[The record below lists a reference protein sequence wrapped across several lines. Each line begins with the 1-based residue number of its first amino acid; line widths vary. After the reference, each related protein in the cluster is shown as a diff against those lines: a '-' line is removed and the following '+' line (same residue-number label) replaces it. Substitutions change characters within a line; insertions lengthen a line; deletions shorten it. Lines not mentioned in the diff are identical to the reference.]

1 MVWLGGTAMV
11 YNVFSKLICI
21 LVMAEGG
28 YDPTDPTEKPPLIPD
43 TGDDDDDD
51 AWGNVDWNTPLDSAD
66 PDRTQ
71 HFEPGGAS
79 TPAGGESIPMTTRTR
94 LPQER
99 GHLIDETSFGG
110 DEPTGRMAWQ
120 EIREEFEMANESKL
134 KARYKEK
141 PKSGGAILEVSMR
154 GKDKWYALY
163 TKSLGDTEK
172 TFNKSIPKEIQNAL
186 GIPLVS
192 QQGPGD
198 VAMGALKALFP
209 DAKDVEAYFDKTTK
223 RLMIKKPGA
232 DQPSYP
238 LYATEANPNSRRL
251 NPEIPPDLRAALG
264 ESALDQATTLQ
275 QERDT
280 NLREI
285 VQKRNKLV
293 QLEET
298 AQEVQERRQD
308 LKNLRDRLKRLD
320 DDIRELEDKAGPL
333 DEEAIQRLKD
343 EKRALEAEHQR
354 KREQLDQANAD
365 AKTAL
370 QLQVEINDIKLANR
384 DIERQINKL
393 GIKVRKPLEEL
404 QQDKADLEKKLA
416 ENKQVLED
424 ENASPSEREAA
435 RKQVEQDERALE
447 RVNEN
452 IEREE
457 QKLPLRERVKNIFKK
472 YGWTLQA
479 VALAVGIVLSALA
492 LAATNGLKAG
502 TKAIGN
508 GLKAIGQKLG
518 SLLPGLIGSIVSY
531 IFKAA
536 GSVLSFLGEHAWLL
550 ILAVVAFFM
559 ERLLKRRRR

>member
-1 MVWLGGTAMV
+1 
-11 YNVFSKLICI
+11 
-21 LVMAEGG
+21 MAEGG
-28 YDPTDPTEKPPLIPD
+28 YDPTDPTTDKTPIAPGTGND
-43 TGDDDDDD
+43 DDGDDPWDDF
-51 AWGNVDWNTPLDSAD
+51 DWNTPVDPED

-71 HFEPGGAS
+71 PFEPGGAS

-99 GHLIDETSFGG
+99 GHFTDETSFGG
-110 DEPTGRMAWQ
+110 DEPTGRIAWQ
-120 EIREEFEMANESKL
+120 EIREEFEMADESKL
-134 KARYKEK
+134 KARYKTK
-141 PKSGGAILEVSMR
+141 PRAGGGGGGAILEVLMR
-154 GKDKWYALY
+154 AKDKWYALY
-163 TKSLGDTEK
+163 TKSLGNTEK

-186 GIPLVS
+186 GIPLA

-209 DAKDVEAYFDKTTK
+209 DAKDVEAYLDKTTK

-232 DQPSYP
+232 DQPSYH

-293 QLEET
+293 QLEEA

-333 DEEAIQRLKD
+333 DKEAVQRLKD
-343 EKRALEAEHQR
+343 EKRAFEAEHQR

-404 QQDKADLEKKLA
+404 QQDKTDLEKRLA
-416 ENKQVLED
+416 ENKQLLED
-424 ENASPSEREAA
+424 ENASPSDIEAA
-435 RKQVEQDERALE
+435 RKQVEPDERALE

-518 SLLPGLIGSIVSY
+518 SLLPGLIGSIVNY

-559 ERLLKRRRR
+559 ERLLKKRRR

>member
-1 MVWLGGTAMV
+1 
-11 YNVFSKLICI
+11 
-21 LVMAEGG
+21 MAEGG
-28 YDPTDPTEKPPLIPD
+28 YDPTTEKPPFPD
-43 TGDDDDDD
+43 TGDNNDDDDDD
-51 AWGNVDWNTPLDSAD
+51 NFNWDDIPPFNPD
-66 PDRTQ
+66 PDSTQ
-71 HFEPGGAS
+71 PFEPGAAS
-79 TPAGGESIPMTTRTR
+79 TPAGGESIPMTERTR
-94 LPQER
+94 LPKER
-99 GHLIDETSFGG
+99 GPRIDETSFGG
-110 DEPTGRMAWQ
+110 EPTERAAWL
-120 EIREEFEMANESKL
+120 EIEDEFPLADKSKL
-134 KARYKEK
+134 KSRYKTA
-141 PKSGGAILEVSMR
+141 PRSGGAVLEVSMR
-154 GKDKWYALY
+154 SKDKWYPLY

-172 TFNKSIPKEIQNAL
+172 TFNTSIPKEIQKAL
-186 GIPLVS
+186 GKLRTD
-192 QQGPGD
+192 QGPGD
-198 VAMGALKALFP
+198 AAMRAFKNLFP
-209 DAKDVEAYFDKTTK
+209 DAKDVEAYLNKTTK
-223 RLMIKKPGA
+223 QLMIKKPGA

-238 LYATEANPNSRRL
+238 LYTTEANPNNQRFNSQRL

-264 ESALDQATTLQ
+264 ESAVDQATTLQ
-275 QERDT
+275 QERDA
-280 NLREI
+280 NRREI

-298 AQEVQERRQD
+298 AQGVQETRQEM
-308 LKNLRDRLKRLD
+308 NALRNQIRQID
-320 DDIRELEDKAGPL
+320 DDIRELEDKAGHF
-333 DEEAIQRLKD
+333 DEEAIQKLKD
-343 EKRALEAEHQR
+343 EKRAFEAEHQR
-354 KREQLDQANAD
+354 KKAQLDQANAD
-365 AKTAL
+365 TKTAL

-404 QQDKADLEKKLA
+404 QQDKTDLEKRLA
-416 ENKQVLED
+416 ENKQVLEN

-435 RKQVEQDERALE
+435 KTQVEQDERALE
-447 RVNEN
+447 RVNEDL
-452 IEREE
+452 EREE

-508 GLKAIGQKLG
+508 GLEAIGKKLG

-536 GSVLSFLGEHAWLL
+536 GQVFSFLVEHAWLL

>member
-1 MVWLGGTAMV
+1 
-11 YNVFSKLICI
+11 
-21 LVMAEGG
+21 MAEGG
-28 YDPTDPTEKPPLIPD
+28 DYDPTTEQTSLIPKK
-43 TGDDDDDD
+43 GDDDDDD
-51 AWGNVDWNTPLDSAD
+51 DWGNIHIVLDPEE

-71 HFEPGGAS
+71 PFTPGAAS
-79 TPAGGESIPMTTRTR
+79 TPAGGESIPMTERTR

-99 GHLIDETSFGG
+99 GSLINETSFGG
-110 DEPTGRMAWQ
+110 EPTGRAAWL
-120 EIREEFEMANESKL
+120 EITPEFPLADESKL
-134 KARYKEK
+134 KARYKRASR
-141 PKSGGAILEVSMR
+141 SGGAILEVSMKE
-154 GKDKWYALY
+154 KDKWYALY
-163 TKSLGDTEK
+163 TKSSGDTEK
-172 TFNKSIPKEIQNAL
+172 TFNTSIPKEIQNAL
-186 GIPLVS
+186 GIPLS

-198 VAMGALKALFP
+198 VAMRALKSLFP
-209 DAKDVEAYFDKTTK
+209 DAKDVEAYLDKTTK

-238 LYATEANPNSRRL
+238 LYETEANPKSQRL
-251 NPEIPPDLRAALG
+251 NPEIPPDLRTALG
-264 ESALDQATTLQ
+264 ESVLYQATTLQ

-293 QLEET
+293 QLEEA

-320 DDIRELEDKAGPL
+320 DDIRELEDKAGPFN
-333 DEEAIQRLKD
+333 EEAIQRLKD
-343 EKRALEAEHQR
+343 EKRAFEAEHQR

-370 QLQVEINDIKLANR
+370 QLQAEINDIKLANR

-404 QQDKADLEKKLA
+404 QQEKDDLEKRLT
-416 ENKQVLED
+416 ENKRVLED

-435 RKQVEQDERALE
+435 KQKVEEDEQALE

-452 IEREE
+452 MEREE
-457 QKLPLRERVKNIFKK
+457 QKLSLRERVKNIFKK

-502 TKAIGN
+502 TQAIGN

-559 ERLLKRRRR
+559 ERMLKRRRR

>member
-1 MVWLGGTAMV
+1 
-11 YNVFSKLICI
+11 
-21 LVMAEGG
+21 MAEGG
-28 YDPTDPTEKPPLIPD
+28 DYDPTTEQTSLIPKK
-43 TGDDDDDD
+43 GDDDDDD
-51 AWGNVDWNTPLDSAD
+51 DWGNIHIVLDPEE

-71 HFEPGGAS
+71 PFTPGAAS
-79 TPAGGESIPMTTRTR
+79 TPAGGESIPMTERTR

-99 GHLIDETSFGG
+99 GSLINETSFGG
-110 DEPTGRMAWQ
+110 EPTGRAAWL
-120 EIREEFEMANESKL
+120 EITPEFPLADESKL
-134 KARYKEK
+134 KARYKRASR
-141 PKSGGAILEVSMR
+141 SGGAILEVSMKE
-154 GKDKWYALY
+154 KDKWYALY
-163 TKSLGDTEK
+163 TKSSGDTEK
-172 TFNKSIPKEIQNAL
+172 TFNTSIPKEIQNAL
-186 GIPLVS
+186 GIPLT

-198 VAMGALKALFP
+198 VAMRALKSLFP
-209 DAKDVEAYFDKTTK
+209 DAKDVEAYLDKTTK

-238 LYATEANPNSRRL
+238 LYATEANPKSQRL

-264 ESALDQATTLQ
+264 ESALYQATTLQ

-293 QLEET
+293 QLEEA

-320 DDIRELEDKAGPL
+320 DDIRELEDKAGPF

-343 EKRALEAEHQR
+343 EKRTFEAEHQR

-370 QLQVEINDIKLANR
+370 QLQGEINDIKLANR

-404 QQDKADLEKKLA
+404 EQEKAALEERLA
-416 ENKQVLED
+416 KNKRVLED
-424 ENASPSEREAA
+424 ENASPSDIEAA
-435 RKQVEQDERALE
+435 RKQVDQDERALE
-447 RVNEN
+447 RVNEDV
-452 IEREE
+452 EREE

-502 TKAIGN
+502 TQAIGN

-559 ERLLKRRRR
+559 ERMLKRRRR

>member
-1 MVWLGGTAMV
+1 
-11 YNVFSKLICI
+11 
-21 LVMAEGG
+21 MAEGG
-28 YDPTDPTEKPPLIPD
+28 YDPTTENKTPWEDHGID
-43 TGDDDDDD
+43 HDDGDD
-51 AWGNVDWNTPLDSAD
+51 AWDNFDLNTTVDPAD

-71 HFEPGGAS
+71 SFKPGAAS
-79 TPAGGESIPMTTRTR
+79 TPYHEGEEHEMTN
-94 LPQER
+94 LPQEQ
-99 GHLIDETSFGG
+99 
-110 DEPTGRMAWQ
+110 TGM
-120 EIREEFEMANESKL
+120 
-134 KARYKEK
+134 
-141 PKSGGAILEVSMR
+141 VH
-154 GKDKWYALY
+154 
-163 TKSLGDTEK
+163 
-172 TFNKSIPKEIQNAL
+172 
-186 GIPLVS
+186 
-192 QQGPGD
+192 GPGE
-198 VAMGALKALFP
+198 AAWKTLTFIYP
-209 DAKDVEAYFDKTTK
+209 DAKATDLEAFYDPKTQRLKVKMAGAGKKAYF
-223 RLMIKKPGA
+223 
-232 DQPSYP
+232 
-238 LYATEANPNSRRL
+238 LYRISQQTSQERL
-251 NPEIPPDLRAALG
+251 NPDLTKEIKAALG
-264 ESALDQATTLQ
+264 ESALEQSETLQ

-285 VQKRNKLV
+285 VQKKNKLT
-293 QLEET
+293 QMQDA

-308 LKNLRDRLKRLD
+308 LGNLRDRIKRFD

-333 DEEAIQRLKD
+333 DEKAIQRLKD
-343 EKRALEAEHQR
+343 EKRELETQHQR
-354 KREQLDQANAD
+354 KKEQLDQANAD
-365 AKTAL
+365 AKTTL

-404 QQDKADLEKKLA
+404 QQDKADLEKRLA

-424 ENASPSEREAA
+424 ENASPSDIEAA

-502 TKAIGN
+502 TKALGN

-559 ERLLKRRRR
+559 ERLLKKRRR

>member
-1 MVWLGGTAMV
+1 
-11 YNVFSKLICI
+11 
-21 LVMAEGG
+21 MAEGG
-28 YDPTDPTEKPPLIPD
+28 YDPTTENKTPWEDHGID
-43 TGDDDDDD
+43 HDDGDDD
-51 AWGNVDWNTPLDSAD
+51 AWDNNVDWNAPLD

-71 HFEPGGAS
+71 RFEPGASS
-79 TPAGGESIPMTTRTR
+79 TPYHEGEAHEMAN
-94 LPQER
+94 LPQEQ
-99 GHLIDETSFGG
+99 
-110 DEPTGRMAWQ
+110 TGIIHGPGEAAWKALT
-120 EIREEFEMANESKL
+120 FLYPDANATDLEAFFDPRTQKL
-134 KARYKEK
+134 KVKMA
-141 PKSGGAILEVSMR
+141 GA
-154 GKDKWYALY
+154 GKKAYYLY
-163 TKSLGDTEK
+163 RISLK
-172 TFNKSIPKEIQNAL
+172 TGQE
-186 GIPLVS
+186 
-192 QQGPGD
+192 
-198 VAMGALKALFP
+198 
-209 DAKDVEAYFDKTTK
+209 
-223 RLMIKKPGA
+223 
-232 DQPSYP
+232 
-238 LYATEANPNSRRL
+238 RL
-251 NPEIPPDLRAALG
+251 NPDLTKEIKASLG
-264 ESALDQATTLQ
+264 ESALDQSTALQ

-280 NLREI
+280 NLREM
-285 VQKRNKLV
+285 VQKRNTLV

-308 LKNLRDRLKRLD
+308 LENLRDRIKRVD

-343 EKRALEAEHQR
+343 EKKALEAEHQR
-354 KREQLDQANAD
+354 KREQLDQADAD

-370 QLQVEINDIKLANR
+370 QLQVDINDLKLADR

-404 QQDKADLEKKLA
+404 QQEKADLEKRLA
-416 ENKQVLED
+416 ENKQVLAD
-424 ENASPSEREAA
+424 ENASPSNIEAA
-435 RKQVEQDERALE
+435 RKQIEQDERALE

-479 VALAVGIVLSALA
+479 VALAVCIVLSALA
-492 LAATNGLKAG
+492 LAVTNGLKAG
-502 TKAIGN
+502 MKAIGN

-559 ERLLKRRRR
+559 ERLLKKRRR